1 MFPAL
6 WGFYFVAMAFL
17 AAPAQAAWEIP
28 LEAGD
33 ALTVKGWSAR
43 VTYQSAP
50 EAKGLTVS
58 GGEASSA
65 WSWRR
70 DDGRVWIEQTLPSS
84 KQELREKAGAAR
96 EQVALTIRGPSIPS
110 EFYLN
115 EGLVQIVQ
123 SRQPARVTMKQ
134 GRAVAVKTAAPLRI
148 SMQNGQVEVVEHQG
162 PLDLDVY
169 EGAVVLKK
177 LEGDVRAE
185 LFGPDLT
192 VEGGRGQMRLAS
204 REATIR
210 LNQWKGGLRFDQDKG
225 TMVLSAFEG
234 RVDGESAEGSLQFA
248 ILPSTEV
255 HLKTRKAR
263 VNVQLP
269 PRTGANLNLVNGLGE
284 ISAPKD
290 LRVYRTPK
298 EKFAKGQIGG
308 GEQRV
313 LVSIRAEDGSVV
325 VK

>member
-1 MFPAL
+1 MFPVL
-6 WGFYFVAMAFL
+6 MGFCFL
-17 AAPAQAAWEIP
+17 SAAPALAAWEIP

-33 ALTVKGWSAR
+33 GLTVKGWAAR
-43 VTYQSAP
+43 VTYQNAP
-50 EAKGLTVS
+50 EAKGLTVT
-58 GGEASSA
+58 GGDTSAS

-70 DDGRVWIEQTLPSS
+70 DDGRIWIEQTLPSS
-84 KQELREKAGAAR
+84 RQELREKAGAAR

-115 EGLVQIVQ
+115 EGLVQVVQ
-123 SRQPARVTMKQ
+123 ARQPVRVTMKQ
-134 GRAVAVKTAAPLRI
+134 GRAVTVKTAAPLRI
-148 SMQNGQVEVVEHQG
+148 SMQNGQVEVAEHQG

-185 LFGPDLT
+185 LFSPNLT
-192 VEGGRGQMRLAS
+192 VEEGRGQMRLAS

-225 TMVLSAFEG
+225 TLVLAAFEG
-234 RVDGESAEGSLQFA
+234 RIDGESGEGSLQFA

-269 PRTGANLNLVNGLGE
+269 ARTGASLNLVNGLGE
-284 ISAPKD
+284 ISAPKEI
-290 LRVYRTPK
+290 RVYRTAK

-308 GEQRV
+308 GDQKV